1 MTAAAQHSWFKRIL
15 LPGLALKAFVIGGGY
30 ATGRELAEFFLP
42 AGPRGGLM
50 AIALG
55 ALAPLSAFA
64 LFHIVTVFPLSWVT
78 LTGRDQPVPSLR
90 IAAGRTAAGVDF
102 DALDGEPVR
111 ICFLLVGPESEA
123 GAHVKALSRI
133 ARVVRRE
140 SVRERLTGAMDVD
153 EFLRV
158 LDQAEAA

>member
-1 MTAAAQHSWFKRIL
+1 MPLASARKDQLLRELVDLVMGPGQEARSSTARSTSSEREQVLST
-15 LPGLALKAFVIGGGY
+15 GIGGGV
-30 ATGRELAEFFLP
+30 
-42 AGPRGGLM
+42 
-50 AIALG
+50 AIPHAKTD
-55 ALAPLSAFA
+55 A
-64 LFHIVTVFPLSWVT
+64 
-78 LTGRDQPVPSLR
+78 VPSLR

-140 SVRERLTGAMDVD
+140 SVRERLTGALDVD

>member
-1 MTAAAQHSWFKRIL
+1 MRLTDL
-15 LPGLALKAFVIGGGY
+15 LDSQRVRVPLASARKDQLLRELVDLVMGPGQEARSEEVLRAVLEREQVLSTGIGGGV
-30 ATGRELAEFFLP
+30 
-42 AGPRGGLM
+42 
-50 AIALG
+50 AIPHAKTD
-55 ALAPLSAFA
+55 A
-64 LFHIVTVFPLSWVT
+64 
-78 LTGRDQPVPSLR
+78 VPSLR

>member
-1 MTAAAQHSWFKRIL
+1 MRLTDL
-15 LPGLALKAFVIGGGY
+15 LDSERVRVPLASVQKDQLLRELVDLVMGPGQESRSDEVLRAVLEREQVLSTGIGGGV
-30 ATGRELAEFFLP
+30 
-42 AGPRGGLM
+42 
-50 AIALG
+50 AIPHAKTD
-55 ALAPLSAFA
+55 AVS
-64 LFHIVTVFPLSWVT
+64 T
-78 LTGRDQPVPSLR
+78 LR
-90 IAAGRTAAGVDF
+90 IAAGRTASGVDF

-111 ICFLLVGPESEA
+111 ICFLLVGPEAEA

-140 SVRERLTGAMDVD
+140 SVRERLTGATTVD